1 MRFCSRCGFPLIVVS
16 QLIAGDGKVPGFDEE
31 GRRQLSRRQKGIRLG
46 TLLMLISG
54 FLACNVLWMTA
65 MKPDALL
72 LIFPVLIVF
81 IAGLARLLFA
91 LSRHE
96 NVSSKKEIEAASRL
110 QFADVPARRALLEH
124 ESFPIQNRRTT
135 VNTSEMGQPPS
146 VTEHTTR
153 ILTQSETSVDE

>member
-1 MRFCSRCGFPLIVVS
+1 MFCPRCSQEQVSEQMRFCSRCGFPLIVVS
-16 QLIAGDGKVPGFDEE
+16 QLIAGDGKMPGFDEE
-31 GRRQLSRRQKGIRLG
+31 GKPRRSRRQKGIRLG

-54 FLACNVLWMTA
+54 FQACNFLWMTA

-96 NVSSKKEIEAASRL
+96 
-110 QFADVPARRALLEH
+110 
-124 ESFPIQNRRTT
+124 
-135 VNTSEMGQPPS
+135 
-146 VTEHTTR
+146 
-153 ILTQSETSVDE
+153 